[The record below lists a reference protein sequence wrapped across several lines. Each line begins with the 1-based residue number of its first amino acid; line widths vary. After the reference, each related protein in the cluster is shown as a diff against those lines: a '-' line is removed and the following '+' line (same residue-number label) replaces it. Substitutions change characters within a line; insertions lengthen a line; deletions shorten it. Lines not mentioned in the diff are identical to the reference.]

1 MKLKKI
7 ITFLLM
13 ITLFFAVPLS
23 SQAATVF
30 YPNSSIKDN
39 TPSEKVTI
47 SFIDEKN
54 KSTNITSPKGFLD
67 ILKKYNF
74 SIVKLILSAKFSY
87 VKTSEKQVEN
97 AYYLGS
103 YEVDNLSNKASRKKI
118 IQFVSGVSLSESTTN
133 SASATIGMEGGLQ
146 TPMYTATVNS
156 SVTAETSYSKGF
168 EKNKSY
174 GETEEFDIPAK
185 TLTRFDAYHSAI
197 KRVGNLTISFK
208 TKDNKTLKLK
218 FSNLTQYSPLTKD
231 VINLKVTTVKKAK

>member
-1 MKLKKI
+1 MRMKKI

-13 ITLFFAVPLS
+13 TTLFFSVPLS

-30 YPNSSIKDN
+30 YPNSTIKDN

-54 KSTNITSPKGFLD
+54 KSTSITSPKALID
-67 ILKKYNF
+67 ILKKYDY
-74 SIVKLILSAKFSY
+74 SIIKLIFSAKFSY
-87 VKTSEKQVEN
+87 VKISEKQVEN

-103 YEVDNLSNKASRKKI
+103 YEVDNLSNKAGRKKT

-133 SASATIGMEGGLQ
+133 SASATVGMQAGLE
-146 TPMYTATVNS
+146 TPMYNASVNT

-185 TLTRFDAYHSAI
+185 TLTRFDAFHSAI

-208 TKDNKTLKLK
+208 TKDNKTLQLK

-231 VINLKVTTVKKAK
+231 FINIKVTTVKKAK